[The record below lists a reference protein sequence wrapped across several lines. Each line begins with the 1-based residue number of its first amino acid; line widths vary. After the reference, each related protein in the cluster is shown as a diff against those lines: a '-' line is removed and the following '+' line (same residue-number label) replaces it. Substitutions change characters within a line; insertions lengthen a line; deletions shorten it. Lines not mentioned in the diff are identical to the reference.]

1 MTNYAS
7 IANFKTEESV
17 LVREKCVICFGSAL
31 GMNYGALTC
40 SACKM
45 FFRRSAEKK
54 LSYNCKKDN
63 QCSIAQRKCRACR
76 FQKCLNFGMTFYS
89 FRGQLAQNFNNL
101 DQKLELLLKELTI
114 KDGKNYTK
122 FINYYSNEDPS
133 LVDVL
138 KNSNVM
144 KMKKRTPH
152 TVTDSHDWA
161 FLGIHARISYFMD
174 FEFINKLSLN
184 DKVILFKYNALRMGC
199 MTEAMRCFTAKRAY
213 LVTPSGEDVYLP
225 IFRRIFEKTPALLDQ
240 TSCMV
245 LYKFIELNIT
255 NEECIL
261 LALIFFC
268 NPAISD
274 ELSEKA
280 KETLSRHQKRYCSAL
295 LQYCQ
300 STCQKSAP
308 SRLTDLL
315 SLYNVTNKAYDGFQ
329 YLCMTFQCLAPDF
342 RGKQLVYDT
351 CLDIEKNNSKENSS
365 QKVQKQNQKINGI
378 F

>member
-1 MTNYAS
+1 
-7 IANFKTEESV
+7 
-17 LVREKCVICFGSAL
+17 
-31 GMNYGALTC
+31 
-40 SACKM
+40 M

-268 NPAISD
+268 NPGEFCIAKMK
-274 ELSEKA
+274 EKLL
-280 KETLSRHQKRYCSAL
+280 KTQIWVEIFSPRYVL
-295 LQYCQ
+295 
-300 STCQKSAP
+300 KN
-308 SRLTDLL
+308 L
-315 SLYNVTNKAYDGFQ
+315 SLNLLPNF
-329 YLCMTFQCLAPDF
+329 LRL
-342 RGKQLVYDT
+342 
-351 CLDIEKNNSKENSS
+351 
-365 QKVQKQNQKINGI
+365 
-378 F
+378 